1 VSFAAIAALCF
12 ALGILGGATMLFYRV
27 TRRKNPP
34 HGLAALHGTAILAG
48 FVTLTMAVGGGAGG
62 PALAALI
69 SFAFTGAGGVML
81 LASDLRG
88 KLLPVT
94 LILVHALLA
103 LTSFLF
109 LTLHLLGQ

>member
-1 VSFAAIAALCF
+1 VSLAAIAAVCY
-12 ALGILGGATMLFYRV
+12 ALGILGGATMLFYRI

-34 HGLAALHGTAILAG
+34 KALAALHGTAILAG
-48 FVTLTMAVGGGAGG
+48 FAALGTAVYRGAGG

-69 SFAFTGAGGVML
+69 SFTFTAAGGVML
-81 LASDLRG
+81 LASDLKG

-109 LTLHLLGQ
+109 LTLHLIGQ